1 MAHSPTKKKKH
12 GLSAPAEAAIQMTSL
27 MDIFTTLLVFLM
39 LNYAG
44 EGAIV
49 AVAESIKLPASK
61 SQEQLHP
68 AVAVAF
74 NGKSLYVD
82 GGVLIEDVTPYI
94 NSDDMM
100 IEPLYAVLSA
110 QAENLK
116 KISETN
122 KNIDFT
128 GEILLQGDRQ
138 VPFRLLKK
146 IIYTAGQA
154 EYVNQSLVVF
164 KEE

>member
-1 MAHSPTKKKKH
+1 MASSPTKKKKF
-12 GLSAPAEAAIQMTSL
+12 SPSSPQEVSIQITSL

-39 LNYAG
+39 LNYAA
-44 EGAIV
+44 EGAVVSI
-49 AVAESIKLPASK
+49 AESIKVPASK
-61 SQEQLHP
+61 SQEEVHP
-68 AVAVAF
+68 AVAIAF

-82 GGVLIEDVTPYI
+82 GNVLIEDIAPYL
-94 NSDDMM
+94 NSDEMM
-100 IEPLYAVLSA
+100 IEPLYNVLNA
-110 QAENLK
+110 QAESLK
-116 KISETN
+116 KIAEAN
-122 KNIDFT
+122 KNVDFT

-146 IIYTAGQA
+146 IIFTAGQA

>member
-1 MAHSPTKKKKH
+1 MAFSPTKKKKF
-12 GLSAPAEAAIQMTSL
+12 SPSSPAEVSIQITSL

-49 AVAESIKLPASK
+49 SIAESIKLPASQ

-82 GGVLIEDVTPYI
+82 GNVLIEDVTPYI
-94 NSDDMM
+94 NSDEMM
-100 IEPLYAVLSA
+100 IEPLYAVLNT

-116 KISETN
+116 KIAEVN